1 MIEINLKEQNI
12 KTMEAP
18 PSMFISAQHVTVS
31 MKTHTLMVK
40 AVGERLTMKAFQ
52 HPD

>member
-1 MIEINLKEQNI
+1 MTEINLKEQKI
-12 KTMEAP
+12 KTMEAQ

-31 MKTHTLMVK
+31 MKTHIPMVK

-52 HPD
+52 HTD